1 MSENIANETG
11 PNGHSVG
18 YDDNGDFVEW
28 IPDEGGQN
36 DGKPWPLVLRRGD
49 DSIAKAHER
58 FWDKVWWNRH
68 MGGGEPAAGRD
79 AARGVEEKYGLEFL
93 EPGDD
98 IEWGICLG
106 KKMAL
111 AWVLGMEWE
120 AAGDT

>member
-1 MSENIANETG
+1 MSANITNQTG
-11 PNGHSVG
+11 PNGHTVG

-28 IPDEGGQN
+28 IPDEAKQN

-49 DSIAKAHER
+49 DSIKRASER
-58 FWDKVWWNRH
+58 FDAKVWWNRH
-68 MGGGEPAAGRD
+68 MAAGEPAAGRD
-79 AARGVEEKYGLEFL
+79 AARGVEEKYGLDFL

-111 AWVLGMEWE
+111 AWVLGLEWDE
-120 AAGDT
+120 AGDT

>member
-1 MSENIANETG
+1 MSANANQTG
-11 PNGHSVG
+11 PNGYTVG
-18 YDDNGDFVEW
+18 CDDNGDLVEW

-36 DGKPWPLVLRRGD
+36 DGKPLPLVLRRGD
-49 DSIAKAHER
+49 HSIEKAYER

-68 MGGGEPAAGRD
+68 MSLGEPAAGRD

-106 KKMAL
+106 KMMAL